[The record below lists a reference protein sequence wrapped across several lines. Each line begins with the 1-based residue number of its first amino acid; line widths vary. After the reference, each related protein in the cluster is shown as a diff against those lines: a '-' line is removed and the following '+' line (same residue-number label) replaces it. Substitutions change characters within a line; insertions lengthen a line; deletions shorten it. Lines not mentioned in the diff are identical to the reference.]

1 MRKIVKLKYKDG
13 ESIAENINTF
23 MGYVNQLAATK
34 FPLDDA
40 MQAILLMCTV
50 PDSSKN
56 LVVTLSTSC
65 QEENLSIQV
74 VKTSILNEES
84 RRKDKSVIS
93 VRVKCDSTYPD
104 RGRNN
109 KEVQRG
115 EKSPMQDPSPG
126 HFQKDSRHLKKDK
139 GVSNDVEPRKISEE
153 KGTSVVAASE
163 EEILFICEQARAN
176 LASEACTWVIG
187 SSASFHI
194 TPLRECFSTYIAGDH
209 GYIKMG
215 DNGEC
220 RIVGVGNV
228 CLTTS
233 TRCQLTLKDVRHFL
247 DIRLN
252 LISTGRTDDEGYSGS
267 FRNGK
272 WNFCQENLIVARA

>member
-1 MRKIVKLKYKDG
+1 
-13 ESIAENINTF
+13 
-23 MGYVNQLAATK
+23 
-34 FPLDDA
+34 

-56 LVVTLSTSC
+56 LVVTLNTSC

-115 EKSPMQDPSPG
+115 EKSPMQDPSLG

-233 TRCQLTLKDVRHFL
+233 TRC
-247 DIRLN
+247 
-252 LISTGRTDDEGYSGS
+252 
-267 FRNGK
+267 
-272 WNFCQENLIVARA
+272 

>member
-1 MRKIVKLKYKDG
+1 MWH
-13 ESIAENINTF
+13 NT
-23 MGYVNQLAATK
+23 
-34 FPLDDA
+34 P
-40 MQAILLMCTV
+40 
-50 PDSSKN
+50 
-56 LVVTLSTSC
+56 
-65 QEENLSIQV
+65 
-74 VKTSILNEES
+74 
-84 RRKDKSVIS
+84 RRKQRIPQRRQNSHVRSKSGG
-93 VRVKCDSTYPD
+93 KLTCFYY
-104 RGRNN
+104 G
-109 KEVQRG
+109 K
-115 EKSPMQDPSPG
+115 PG
-126 HFQKDSRHLKKDK
+126 HFQKDCRHLKRDK
-139 GVSNDVEPRKISEE
+139 GAWNDVEPKKISEE

-233 TRCQLTLKDVRHFL
+233 TRC
-247 DIRLN
+247 
-252 LISTGRTDDEGYSGS
+252 
-267 FRNGK
+267 
-272 WNFCQENLIVARA
+272 